1 MSPIKTQINRWLDEL
16 ERVHGRGAETVR
28 NYHLYL
34 KRFLAWSNIT
44 AAREIDRAL
53 IDRYRQWLGSQPNP
67 QRRPLEHSTQNYHLI
82 ALRSFLAYL
91 RAHRQ
96 PALPPEQVR
105 LFTVRPALPH
115 ILGPSE
121 LEALLAAPQKTGEA
135 EAIQLRDKTLMELL
149 FATKLRLAELAALK
163 RSALGPTLTVT
174 ATDKTPR
181 QLALTNQSRYW
192 LERYLAKRADHSP
205 ALFVRFD
212 RARSKTVDALTPR
225 SIQRLIHRYATV
237 VGLSKKITPQ
247 TIRNTVAHRL
257 VESGANLSAVKT
269 QLGHASA
276 ITTKRYGTVAAANG

>member
-1 MSPIKTQINRWLDEL
+1 MKWGNKAGFD
-16 ERVHGRGAETVR
+16 
-28 NYHLYL
+28 
-34 KRFLAWSNIT
+34 
-44 AAREIDRAL
+44 
-53 IDRYRQWLGSQPNP
+53 
-67 QRRPLEHSTQNYHLI
+67 
-82 ALRSFLAYL
+82 
-91 RAHRQ
+91 
-96 PALPPEQVR
+96 
-105 LFTVRPALPH
+105 
-115 ILGPSE
+115 
-121 LEALLAAPQKTGEA
+121 
-135 EAIQLRDKTLMELL
+135 LL
-149 FATKLRLAELAALK
+149 FATGLRVAELASLK
-163 RSALGPTLTVT
+163 RNALGPTLTVT

-257 VESGANLSAVKT
+257 LASGANLSAVKT